1 MIFLIFHL
9 TSMVQQKKPSI
20 CHERA
25 GFNQPCLGYVLIFK
39 SRVEAAKDSSKDCC
53 VPRITLNSQRTK
65 PTQKLKHANKQMQ
78 PLKHFLGGWDVQFS
92 LFGRFFCLRGLS
104 TSLFG
109 CFEDEVIPRSWVLVA
124 PNIWTHNRYQMG
136 IFSKFWGGSL
146 MDKNQV
152 GLTHSNS

>member
-1 MIFLIFHL
+1 MHLRIPRFDGISPNRTCTLNSLSNLQIEYHQNIKSYKIQIDLVIFLIFHL

-78 PLKHFLGGWDVQFS
+78 PLKHFFGGVRCSVQLVWPFFWFEGFKYFTVW
-92 LFGRFFCLRGLS
+92 LF
-104 TSLFG
+104 
-109 CFEDEVIPRSWVLVA
+109 
-124 PNIWTHNRYQMG
+124 
-136 IFSKFWGGSL
+136 
-146 MDKNQV
+146 
-152 GLTHSNS
+152 